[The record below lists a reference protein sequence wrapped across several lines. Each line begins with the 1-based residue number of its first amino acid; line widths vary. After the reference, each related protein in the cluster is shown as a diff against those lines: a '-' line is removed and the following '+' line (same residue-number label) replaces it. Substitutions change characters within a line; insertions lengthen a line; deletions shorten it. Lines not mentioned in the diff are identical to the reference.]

1 MFFERPDSGELAV
14 LVHLDLASENEP
26 EDPRE
31 FEELVLSAGGDPL
44 SLVTGFRKSPHPK
57 YFVGTG
63 KMEELCQVVKDNDAG
78 LVIFNH
84 NLSPS
89 QERNLEHELKCRVLD
104 RTGLILDIFAQ
115 RARTHEGKLQV
126 ELAQLKHMSTRL
138 VRGWTHLE
146 RQKGGIGLR
155 GPGETQLETDRR
167 LLRVRIKSI
176 LKRLEKV
183 RRQRDQGRRSRQR
196 AEIPT
201 VSLVG
206 YTNAGKSTL
215 FNRVTESK
223 VFAADKLFATL
234 DPTMRRV
241 ELEDVG
247 PTILAD
253 TVGFI
258 SHLPHKLVEAFHA
271 TLEEAA
277 SASLLLH
284 IVDAHSEERHANIQS
299 VNEVLGEI
307 GALEL
312 PTLTVYNKIDLLN
325 GVTHRIDRDAQD
337 KPIAVWLSAQTG
349 EGCELLLKAVSEL
362 LADDMVC
369 ESFLLSPDMGKLR
382 SLLYQHN
389 SVVSEVPGENGDLLL
404 EVRIP
409 RPDFLRLLKTESLTP
424 DQLQVVDQ
432 SNHEDFKS
440 ESEQKI
446 A

>member
-1 MFFERPDSGELAV
+1 MFFERPDSGEAAV
-14 LVHLDLASENEP
+14 LVHLDLTSEHEP

-31 FEELVLSAGGDPL
+31 FEELVLSAGGDPI
-44 SLVTGFRKSPHPK
+44 SLVTGSRSAPHPK

-63 KMEELCQVVKDNDAG
+63 KMDELCQVVKQHSAE

-126 ELAQLKHMSTRL
+126 ELAQLQHMSTRL

-167 LLRVRIKSI
+167 LLRGRIKSI
-176 LKRLEKV
+176 MKRLDKV

-215 FNRVTESK
+215 FNRVTESD
-223 VFAADKLFATL
+223 VYAADQLFATL
-234 DPTMRRV
+234 DPTMRRIT
-241 ELEDVG
+241 LDDVG

-284 IVDAHSEERHANIQS
+284 IVDAHSEEKLTNIQR
-299 VNEVLGEI
+299 VNEVLEEI

-312 PTLTVYNKIDLLN
+312 PTLTVFNKIDLLDDMAP
-325 GVTHRIDRDAQD
+325 RIDRDAQN
-337 KPIAVWLSAQTG
+337 KPVAVWLSAQTG
-349 EGCELLLKAVSEL
+349 MGCELLLQAISEL
-362 LADDMVC
+362 LVDDIVC
-369 ESFLLSPDMGKLR
+369 GHYRLSPAMGKLR
-382 SLLYQHN
+382 AMLYDCGA
-389 SVVSEVPGENGDLLL
+389 VVAETPADNGDVMLQL
-404 EVRIP
+404 RIP
-409 RPDFLRLLKTESLTP
+409 RPDFLRLLKAVGLSP
-424 DQLQVVDQ
+424 DQLPPVISHNFQGEFEQRVV
-432 SNHEDFKS
+432 
-440 ESEQKI
+440 
-446 A
+446 